1 MRCWQVLF
9 RIGLA
14 VAFVLVIGLSTPTWI
29 AAFLRNVA
37 HVSLSQS
44 FLPAVQAK
52 VRNQMWGIGVRSV
65 AAGDLADVVLPLPD
79 ELPDMYAH
87 HLSGVESL
95 LSLAT
100 QLESSDAWSWRVLA
114 KVQALRGDIAEGE
127 RSLSHLESG
136 HGNALISLERGDLFY
151 ALGRPQDALDA
162 YARAEYASRQEQGL
176 VCCLALMAADS
187 ERADEWLQRA
197 YGIQPGNLYVLYQ
210 LYREAA
216 DPAYLDEL
224 RYFSLEAI
232 APKREPILNELD
244 AQTMQALV
252 SDGIWERDT
261 LLNVISYRVWQDQSA
276 ATEAL
281 LNDLLED
288 TPRDTDLWF
297 YLGELY
303 HRQGD
308 LDAAEEAY
316 RRVIDID
323 PEYAQAYLRMGMICE
338 ERAAQV
344 EDE

>member
-176 VCCLALMAADS
+176 VCCLALMA
-187 ERADEWLQRA
+187 
-197 YGIQPGNLYVLYQ
+197 
-210 LYREAA
+210 
-216 DPAYLDEL
+216 
-224 RYFSLEAI
+224 
-232 APKREPILNELD
+232 
-244 AQTMQALV
+244 
-252 SDGIWERDT
+252 
-261 LLNVISYRVWQDQSA
+261 
-276 ATEAL
+276 
-281 LNDLLED
+281 NDLLED